1 MTDTTHSVHCSAN
14 GCPAAGTNSRSAGGD
29 SATWWC
35 ANHLMAEPGRI
46 HEVTAELVRLRWLVD
61 LCKGIRHCINTN
73 EWLPAAEAA
82 YQQIALHQRS
92 DLYLLDSRAA
102 TANDPGR
109 SNETYPQWLARLEG
123 ELRRACAKPAPAVP
137 TQTALAV

>member
-1 MTDTTHSVHCSAN
+1 MTEPTHSVHCAAN
-14 GCPAAGTNSRSAGGD
+14 GCPCAGTNSRSTTGGGD
-29 SATWWC
+29 WWC
-35 ANHLMAEPGRI
+35 SNHFMAEPGRI

-61 LCKGIRHCINTN
+61 LIKGIRHCNNTN

-82 YQQIALHQRS
+82 YKQIALHQRS
-92 DLYLLDSRAA
+92 DLYLLAGRAA

-109 SNETYPQWLARLEG
+109 PNETYPQWLARLEG
-123 ELRRACAKPAPAVP
+123 VLREACAKPAPAVP